1 MHSRRSVDDSL
12 PGERLI
18 RMTAQIRITQG
29 LKTEQRRQQIL
40 NLLEETG
47 NLNVSELSARFS
59 VSVVT
64 IRKDLDD
71 LESEGLLQRT
81 FGGAVFSHRS
91 RFNRSFLERGQQY
104 RREKCAIAAAAGAY
118 IKVGDTIMLDAGT
131 TTLALAEHLK
141 SHIKSVLVITCS
153 VPAALELS
161 SAGYDILL
169 LGGMV
174 RNKSLALLGRET
186 LRIIERYRADKA
198 FLGSSSFT
206 VEMGHTTPNPED
218 AQVKEAIMRSANE
231 TYILVD
237 SSKYGH
243 RCLTSFARLRDVDL
257 TITDSRIPRSK
268 VKLLEAAG
276 AAIQLVDPDK
286 GAVRIDSEQA
296 ISNQTA
302 SRKNLRPLR

>member
-1 MHSRRSVDDSL
+1 V
-12 PGERLI
+12 
-18 RMTAQIRITQG
+18 
-29 LKTEQRRQQIL
+29 KTEQRRQQIL
-40 NLLEETG
+40 KLLEETG
-47 NLNVSELSARFS
+47 NLNVSELSDRFS

-91 RFNRSFLERGQQY
+91 RFNKSFLERGQQY
-104 RREKCAIAAAAGAY
+104 RREKCAIAAAAYSY
-118 IKVGDTIMLDAGT
+118 IKDGDTIMLDAGT
-131 TTLALAEHLK
+131 TTLALAQHLR
-141 SHIKSVLVITCS
+141 SHIRSALVITCS

-186 LRIIERYRADKA
+186 LRIIEQYRADKA
-198 FLGSSSFT
+198 FLGSSGFT
-206 VEMGHTTPNPED
+206 AEMGHTTPNPED
-218 AQVKEAIMRSANE
+218 AQVKEAILRSANE
-231 TYILVD
+231 TYVLVD

-257 TITDSRIPRSK
+257 TITDGGLSRSK

-276 AAIQLVDPDK
+276 ATMQIVNPSKAEVTS
-286 GAVRIDSEQA
+286 DSEQA
-296 ISNQTA
+296 ILNHTP
-302 SRKNLRPLR
+302 SRNNSRPLN

>member
-1 MHSRRSVDDSL
+1 
-12 PGERLI
+12 
-18 RMTAQIRITQG
+18 MTAQVRISQRV
-29 LKTEQRRQQIL
+29 KTEQRRQQIL

-47 NLNVSELSARFS
+47 NLNVSELSDRFS

-104 RREKCAIAAAAGAY
+104 RREKCAIAAAAYSY
-118 IKVGDTIMLDAGT
+118 IKDGDTIMLDAGT
-131 TTLALAEHLK
+131 TTLALAQHLR
-141 SHIKSVLVITCS
+141 SHIRSALVITCS

-186 LRIIERYRADKA
+186 LRIIEQYRADKA
-198 FLGSSSFT
+198 FLGSSGFT
-206 VEMGHTTPNPED
+206 AEMGHTTPNPED
-218 AQVKEAIMRSANE
+218 AQVKEAILRSANE
-231 TYILVD
+231 TYVLVD

-257 TITDSRIPRSK
+257 TITDGGLSRSK

-276 AAIQLVDPDK
+276 ATMQIVNPSKAEVTS
-286 GAVRIDSEQA
+286 DSEQA
-296 ISNQTA
+296 ILNHTP
-302 SRKNLRPLR
+302 SRNNSRPLN